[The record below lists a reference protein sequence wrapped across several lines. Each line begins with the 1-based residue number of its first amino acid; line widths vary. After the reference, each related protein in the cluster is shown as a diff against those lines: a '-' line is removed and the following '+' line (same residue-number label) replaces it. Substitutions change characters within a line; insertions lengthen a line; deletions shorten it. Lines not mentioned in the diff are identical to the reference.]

1 MSEAFIYLLIT
12 VGIVAFGSALINS
25 FAGGGYGTL
34 ATPFLLFTGLEPIQF
49 IPSILLSHGLV
60 SLFLV
65 IRVRRN
71 PKSIG
76 VCEVNECVYEK
87 TTLKY
92 ILAFGIL
99 GLILSL
105 MVMTLFNSF
114 FIKLYIG
121 GLTIFLGI
129 LLLFFRKRQFL
140 YSRKKIIGI
149 SIVAA
154 FNKGISGGGY
164 GSVISCGQIF
174 SGIDCKKAVSTCF
187 HANTV
192 ISLLGFAFYIIL
204 FQNLVT
210 FEITIS
216 MVIGALLAVPFAVKS
231 LEKVTSFK
239 LTIII
244 GILLIILGV
253 FTFIQLF

>member
-1 MSEAFIYLLIT
+1 MSDAFIYLLVT
-12 VGIVAFGSALINS
+12 VGIIAFGGALINS

-34 ATPFLLFTGLEPIQF
+34 TTPFLLFTGLEPIQF

-60 SLFLV
+60 SLFL
-65 IRVRRN
+65 IIKIRRN
-71 PKSIG
+71 PESIG

-87 TTLKY
+87 TTLKF
-92 ILAFGIL
+92 IISFGIL
-99 GLILSL
+99 GLVLSL
-105 MVMTLFNSF
+105 MVITLLDGF

-121 GLTIFLGI
+121 GLTVFLGV
-129 LLLFFRKRQFL
+129 LLLFFRKREFF

-192 ISLLGFAFYIIL
+192 ISLLGFAFYVIL
-204 FQNLVT
+204 LQNLINL
-210 FEITIS
+210 EITIS
-216 MVIGALLAVPFAVKS
+216 MIIGALLAVPFAAKS
-231 LEKVTSFK
+231 LEKVTSLK
-239 LTIII
+239 LTMII
-244 GILLIILGV
+244 GLLLIILGL

>member
-65 IRVRRN
+65 ISVRRN
-71 PKSIG
+71 PKGLGI
-76 VCEVNECVYEK
+76 CEVNECVYEK

-92 ILAFGIL
+92 ILSFGIL
-99 GLILSL
+99 GLILSFIVITVL
-105 MVMTLFNSF
+105 DSF

-121 GLTIFLGI
+121 GLTVFLGI
-129 LLLFFRKRQFL
+129 LLLLFRKRQFL
-140 YSRKKIIGI
+140 YSRKKIIGT

-164 GSVISCGQIF
+164 GSLISCGQIL

-192 ISLLGFAFYIIL
+192 ISFLGFVFYVIL
-204 FQNLVT
+204 LQNLIT
-210 FEITIS
+210 LEITIS

-231 LEKVTSFK
+231 LKKVTSFK
-239 LTIII
+239 LTMIM
-244 GILLIILGV
+244 GLLLIILGV